1 MLSCSRI
8 TESVPRLL
16 SWIFI
21 TILRRKLWIR
31 RRKLVAASS
40 LVHASTQ
47 TPWKGVFLEESLAEG
62 EESTASCASTI
73 LAPEDF
79 GCEADWLRYLA
90 RKDPG
95 GRSFF
100 EEKASEVE
108 AKEEAKGEAKKK
120 RKKKGKKK

>member
-1 MLSCSRI
+1 MESFSRI

-47 TPWKGVFLEESLAEG
+47 TPWQGVFLEESLAEAEQSEG
-62 EESTASCASTI
+62 EESTASRASTI
-73 LAPEDF
+73 LVPEDF
-79 GCEADWLRYLA
+79 VCEADWLRYLA

-95 GRSFF
+95 GPSFF

-108 AKEEAKGEAKKK
+108 AKE
-120 RKKKGKKK
+120 

>member
-1 MLSCSRI
+1 MESFSRI

-47 TPWKGVFLEESLAEG
+47 TPWQGVFLEESLAEAEQSEG
-62 EESTASCASTI
+62 EESTASRASTI

-79 GCEADWLRYLA
+79 VCEADWLRYLA

-95 GRSFF
+95 GPSFF

-108 AKEEAKGEAKKK
+108 AKE
-120 RKKKGKKK
+120 